1 MPKIADIEP
10 TPNPNAVK
18 FILREPLSWGIAH
31 SFENAAQAH
40 DNPLASAL
48 FAIEHVTNVFY
59 VDRWVTV
66 TQDGTVEWEDLA
78 REVAVPIRAAPAAA
92 DQSAAA
98 VFAARES
105 FEHLSEADQQR
116 LLLGLDGRHTA
127 THLLLLL
134 LQIRNGFVGA
144 LASRQFMPRWPSW
157 RPSGSWWTRRAG
169 RPRSPSRSR
178 SRSLPKLPP

>member
-31 SFENAAQAH
+31 SFENAAQAQ

-78 REVAVPIRAAPAAA
+78 QIN
-92 DQSAAA
+92 SAN
-98 VFAARES
+98 
-105 FEHLSEADQQR
+105 LSHA
-116 LLLGLDGRHTA
+116 
-127 THLLLLL
+127 
-134 LQIRNGFVGA
+134 
-144 LASRQFMPRWPSW
+144 
-157 RPSGSWWTRRAG
+157 
-169 RPRSPSRSR
+169 
-178 SRSLPKLPP
+178 